1 MINPVTNKSM
11 MQKPMMSLALSLA
24 MAKAGKAQKGWMRL
38 VQASPHEI
46 AIPVKP
52 GATPKAAPAVNM
64 MGAWI
69 AQWPPPDGTNMFR
82 MAAQKKVN
90 KG

>member
-1 MINPVTNKSM
+1 M
-11 MQKPMMSLALSLA
+11 MQKPMMSFALSFA

-38 VQASPHEI
+38 VQASPHEM
-46 AIPVKP
+46 AMPVKP
-52 GATPKAAPAVNM
+52 GATPRAAPAVNM

-69 AQWPPPDGTNMFR
+69 AQCPPPDGTNMFR

-90 KG
+90 NG